1 MEKNMGQ
8 FSKKWED
15 LNFSDNYIFC
25 KVMRNESLCKEM
37 LQILLDLKV
46 EKINY
51 IETEK
56 QIENLYDAKG
66 IRMDVFIQDSDRVID
81 LEMQTGDYED
91 LILRSRYYQ
100 SAADISTVPRRTKYK
115 DLKEN
120 YIVFLCKEDPFG
132 KGLPV
137 YTKKSIF
144 AETDAIPYNDK
155 CHNIFYNSSGY
166 AKVKD
171 NELRNVLRFI
181 HELKADS
188 NFTKRLESSVDE
200 AKSRGIMRD
209 EYMYFQDILEEEKEE
224 VREIGLAEGRAQGL
238 AEGLAEGRAEGHAEG
253 RVQGHA
259 EGRAEGLAE
268 SSKDI
273 AAKMIKKGYGLK
285 EISELTGLA
294 LDEIEKLQNV

>member
-1 MEKNMGQ
+1 MGQ

-100 SAADISTVPRRTKYK
+100 SAADVSTVPRRTKYK

-238 AEGLAEGRAEGHAEG
+238 AEG
-253 RVQGHA
+253 
-259 EGRAEGLAE
+259 
-268 SSKDI
+268 SKDI
-273 AAKMIKKGYGLK
+273 AAKMIKKGYDLK
-285 EISELTGLA
+285 EIAELTGLA
-294 LDEIEKLQNV
+294 LDEIEKLQNI

>member
-1 MEKNMGQ
+1 M
-8 FSKKWED
+8 
-15 LNFSDNYIFC
+15 
-25 KVMRNESLCKEM
+25 
-37 LQILLDLKV
+37 
-46 EKINY
+46 
-51 IETEK
+51 
-56 QIENLYDAKG
+56 
-66 IRMDVFIQDSDRVID
+66 
-81 LEMQTGDYED
+81 
-91 LILRSRYYQ
+91 
-100 SAADISTVPRRTKYK
+100 
-115 DLKEN
+115 
-120 YIVFLCKEDPFG
+120 
-132 KGLPV
+132 PV

-238 AEGLAEGRAEGHAEG
+238 AEG
-253 RVQGHA
+253 
-259 EGRAEGLAE
+259 RAEGLAE

-273 AAKMIKKGYGLK
+273 AAKMIKKGYDLK

-294 LDEIEKLQNV
+294 LDEIEKLQNI

>member
-1 MEKNMGQ
+1 MGQ

-100 SAADISTVPRRTKYK
+100 SAADVSTVPRRTKYK

-200 AKSRGIMRD
+200 AKSR
-209 EYMYFQDILEEEKEE
+209 
-224 VREIGLAEGRAQGL
+224 
-238 AEGLAEGRAEGHAEG
+238 
-253 RVQGHA
+253 
-259 EGRAEGLAE
+259 
-268 SSKDI
+268 
-273 AAKMIKKGYGLK
+273 
-285 EISELTGLA
+285 
-294 LDEIEKLQNV
+294 

>member
-1 MEKNMGQ
+1 MGQ

-273 AAKMIKKGYGLK
+273 AAKMIKKGYDLK

>member
-100 SAADISTVPRRTKYK
+100 SAADVSTVPRRTKYK

-238 AEGLAEGRAEGHAEG
+238 AEGLAQGHAEGHAEG
-253 RVQGHA
+253 RAQGLAEGHA
-259 EGRAEGLAE
+259 EG
-268 SSKDI
+268 SKDI
-273 AAKMIKKGYGLK
+273 AAKMIKKGYDLK

-294 LDEIEKLQNV
+294 LDEIEKLQNI

>member
-1 MEKNMGQ
+1 M
-8 FSKKWED
+8 
-15 LNFSDNYIFC
+15 
-25 KVMRNESLCKEM
+25 
-37 LQILLDLKV
+37 
-46 EKINY
+46 
-51 IETEK
+51 
-56 QIENLYDAKG
+56 
-66 IRMDVFIQDSDRVID
+66 
-81 LEMQTGDYED
+81 
-91 LILRSRYYQ
+91 
-100 SAADISTVPRRTKYK
+100 
-115 DLKEN
+115 
-120 YIVFLCKEDPFG
+120 FLCKEDPFG

-238 AEGLAEGRAEGHAEG
+238 AEGRAEGIAEGRAEGLAQGHAEGLAQGHAEG
-253 RVQGHA
+253 RVQGLA
-259 EGRAEGLAE
+259 EG
-268 SSKDI
+268 SKDI
-273 AAKMIKKGYGLK
+273 AAKMIKKGYDLK

-294 LDEIEKLQNV
+294 LDEIEKLQNI